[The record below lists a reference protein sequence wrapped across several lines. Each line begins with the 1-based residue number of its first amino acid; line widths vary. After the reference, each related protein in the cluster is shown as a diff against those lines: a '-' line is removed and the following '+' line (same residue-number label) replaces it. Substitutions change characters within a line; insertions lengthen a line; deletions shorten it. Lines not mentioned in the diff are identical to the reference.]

1 MCEEQ
6 KVITAVLNGDVDRYE
21 FLVNRYQG
29 QIINYVYRMVGNFE
43 DASEIAGD
51 AFIKAF
57 TALKTYNNAYKFSTW
72 LYRIA
77 SNTAIDF
84 LRKKR
89 LQTVSMEGNSD
100 EDYVPQYKS
109 EDLTPLEEMEKERVK
124 NLISDAVLKL
134 PPEYREVIVLY
145 HINGVPYEEISTIT
159 ALPLGTV
166 KNRIF
171 RARQMLKK
179 ILEGDL

>member
-6 KVITAVLNGDVDRYE
+6 KVITDVLNGDIDRYE
-21 FLVNRYQG
+21 VLVHRYQG

-43 DASEIAGD
+43 DASEIAQE

-57 TALKTYNNAYKFSTW
+57 TALHSYNNAYKFSTW

-89 LQTVSMEGNSD
+89 LQTVSMEGNFS

-109 EDLTPLEEMEKERVK
+109 NELTPLEEMEKERVM
-124 NLISDAVLKL
+124 NLLSDAVLQL

-145 HINGVPYEEISTIT
+145 HINGVPYEEIATIT
-159 ALPLGTV
+159 TLPLGTV

-179 ILEGDL
+179 VLEGDL